1 MVEVVRPSERIF
13 ELRFISLE
21 ELAREYEENLRNLGA
36 FLPTEQPLPLHTP
49 ISLHLILPGRET
61 PLELKGTVVH
71 VATPEQPLPGLPP
84 GMAIQLEPMGPEVA
98 EALAPAAA
106 GGGDEAAEALAAE
119 EPAGEEPATPEGKP
133 GEGITI
139 GIGDSANL
147 FQAVRSASLTEKI
160 KLAKLGTKAV
170 LNVLIQ
176 EGDKQIMRFV
186 LQNPRL
192 GITEIAQILKNPTVT
207 MESIQ
212 AIAKNSTW
220 MQNDQIRN
228 MVVLNPK
235 TPMPL
240 ALQLLPGLNLKD
252 LSKIAKSSN
261 VKAQLKSKAL
271 KLLIERRSGA

>member
-1 MVEVVRPSERIF
+1 MVEVARPSETIF
-13 ELRFISLE
+13 ELRFASRE
-21 ELAREYEENLRNLGA
+21 ELAREYDENLRNLGA

-49 ISLHLILPGRET
+49 IQLHLILPGRET
-61 PLELKGTVVH
+61 PIELKGTVVH

-84 GMAIQLEPMGPEVA
+84 GMAIQLQPLGPEIS
-98 EALAPAAA
+98 EALAPAPA
-106 GGGDEAAEALAAE
+106 GGEGEAAEAPAA
-119 EPAGEEPATPEGKP
+119 EEPATPEGKG
-133 GEGITI
+133 GEGIT
-139 GIGDSANL
+139 IGDSANL
-147 FQAVRSASLTEKI
+147 FQSVRSASLPEKI
-160 KLAKLGTKAV
+160 KLAKQGTKAV

-192 GITEIAQILKNPTVT
+192 GAAEISQILKNPTVT
-207 MESIQ
+207 METIQ
-212 AIAKNSTW
+212 TIAKNATW

-271 KLLIERRSGA
+271 KLLMERRSSS